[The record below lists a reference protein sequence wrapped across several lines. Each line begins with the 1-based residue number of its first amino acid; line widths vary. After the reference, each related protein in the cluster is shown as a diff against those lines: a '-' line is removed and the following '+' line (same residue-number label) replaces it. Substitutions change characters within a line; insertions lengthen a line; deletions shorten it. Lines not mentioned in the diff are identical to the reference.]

1 MDTGAPTNNGQTE
14 TCEYDDDGAAYSLTG
29 NGGADSWFCRK
40 CFFFFLTHTHPVFV
54 NLTVMCC
61 VCNTNQ
67 KQTNKQK
74 KI

>member
-40 CFFFFLTHTHPVFV
+40 CFFFFFFLTHTHTQFCELDCDV
-54 NLTVMCC
+54 LCL
-61 VCNTNQ
+61 
-67 KQTNKQK
+67 
-74 KI
+74 